1 MNIYT
6 RLAGNGHG
14 VVAILRGIPREDAVS
29 CVEAFAAAG
38 IRGIEVTLNTPGAPV
53 IIEELARRHPELV
66 IGAGTALTVDDV
78 VKAANAGARF
88 ILSPDMN
95 PAVIAATKL
104 RGLLSV
110 PGAYTA
116 TEVLAAVRA
125 GADIVKIFPAE
136 PAGAAYIKDLLG
148 PLNGFRFMA
157 VGGVS
162 LDNTALFFKAGAVS
176 VGIGGQLADKKL
188 IEAKDWKGLQNLAAR
203 FLEEARKGRESI

>member
-1 MNIYT
+1 MYT
-6 RLAGNGHG
+6 QLIENGHG
-14 VVAILRGIPREDAVS
+14 VVAILRGTSREDALG

-38 IRGIEVTLNTPGAPV
+38 IRGIEVTFNTPGAPA
-53 IIEELARRHPELV
+53 IIEELARRHADLV
-66 IGAGTALTVDDV
+66 IGAGTVLTVDDV
-78 VKAANAGARF
+78 VKAASAGAQF

-95 PAVIAATKL
+95 PDVVAATKL

-125 GADIVKIFPAE
+125 GADIVKIFPAGA
-136 PAGAAYIKDLLG
+136 AGAAYIKDLLG

-162 LDNTALFFKAGAVS
+162 LENTASFFRAGAVS
-176 VGIGGQLADKKL
+176 VGIGGQLVDKNL
-188 IEAKDWKGLQNLAAR
+188 IAAKNWKGLQTLAAK
-203 FLEEARKGRESI
+203 FLEESQKGREHK